1 MFDPPLDP
9 KRVLSLKDQI
19 VEHFTAEN
27 WMELGV
33 HTGCSEQIDS
43 TYRLYQ
49 SLRFGD
55 EDYSGCVLSAIKKVL
70 AVNPANLA
78 IMERYVADKFLAPV
92 GPNVSTAP
100 SRGPAISFTPSVFE
114 VPNDPPNPRLVAVM
128 MPFAPQF
135 DGAYQAIQGACS
147 DAGFQCQRASD
158 IWNHQIV
165 IQDVFS
171 LIFRA
176 QIVVC
181 DFTGKNANVFYEAGI
196 AHTLGKIVVPLTQ
209 SQHDIPFDIQHHR
222 YLQYL
227 GNAEGLSKLRLD
239 LQTRLR
245 TLDTGAM
252 SGGGFQI
259 DGGTF

>member
-1 MFDPPLDP
+1 MFDPQLDP
-9 KRVLSLKDQI
+9 KRVLALKDQI
-19 VEHFTAEN
+19 AKNFTGEN

-33 HTGCSEQIDS
+33 HTGCSQQIDG

-55 EDYSGCVLSAIKKVL
+55 DDYSGCVLAAIKNVL
-70 AVNPANLA
+70 AMDPANLA
-78 IMERYVADKFLAPV
+78 IMEGYVADKFGAPV
-92 GPNVSTAP
+92 GESISTAP
-100 SRGPAISFTPSVFE
+100 SRSRPISFTPSVFD
-114 VPNDPPNPRLVAVM
+114 VPNEPVNPHLVAVM

-135 DGAYQAIQGACS
+135 DGVYETIQLACG
-147 DAGFQCQRASD
+147 DAGFECQRASD

-209 SQHDIPFDIQHHR
+209 SKDDIPFDIQHHR
-222 YLQYL
+222 YLPYL
-227 GNAEGLSKLRLD
+227 WNSEGLAKLRND
-239 LQTRLR
+239 LRQRLHTISR
-245 TLDTGAM
+245 GDDRLKAY
-252 SGGGFQI
+252 SAFR
-259 DGGTF
+259 